1 MHHLNGFCLLL
12 VLILFFLCFFFGK
25 KEKDMK
31 LGRKKCWK
39 KLKED
44 GDGKMKKKL
53 FETFSIKYSFPHSQ

>member
-12 VLILFFLCFFFGK
+12 VLILVFVFSLW
-25 KEKDMK
+25 KERKRHE

-53 FETFSIKYSFPHSQ
+53 FETFFIKYSFPHSQ